1 MGVAER
7 FFELFAGN
15 DRAHG
20 TFNVQNNRAT
30 DGKKTGQARV
40 LREPPS
46 VDLWQKHLDGSNGLG
61 IIPIKDTNTCHWG
74 AIDIDTYNLD
84 HSALIKQVLKHK
96 LPGVVCRSKSGGAHL
111 FFFMTEEV
119 PASELQPKLVS
130 LAALLGFAGSEVFP
144 KQQQILADRG
154 DTGNFLNMPY
164 FSGGLTTRYGYNN
177 DGETLGPEEFL
188 DFAEGRKVTPD
199 AFLGI
204 ETTHKKAEEILPKGP
219 PCLQHLAAQGFGEG
233 GRNNALFNLG
243 VYARMSNPDNWQK
256 VVEDYNQKFMKPP
269 LGNKEV
275 ETITQQLERKEYF
288 YKCEDQPI
296 ASFCNKELCITRK
309 FGIGPGQKSNDLG
322 SLTKIN
328 GDPPIWILDV
338 DGQRVELSTDSL
350 VSQMQFQKDCLSQI
364 NLFPKTMSTKAWQSR
379 MQVLLSQ
386 LTIVEVPPEATR
398 RGEFEDH
405 LTSFCCDRARGTDR
419 EDVLQGIS
427 VWAEGRVFFQ
437 VKDLK
442 RYLTNNQFNHYSAV
456 HIGLRLREFGADK
469 MFWNVKGKG
478 VHVWGIRQDFFS
490 HFAPVSLDLPPIHI
504 EKDIM

>member
-46 VDLWQKHLDGSNGLG
+46 VDLWQKHLDGSSGLG

-188 DFAEGRKVTPD
+188 DFAEAGR
-199 AFLGI
+199 
-204 ETTHKKAEEILPKGP
+204 
-219 PCLQHLAAQGFGEG
+219 
-233 GRNNALFNLG
+233 
-243 VYARMSNPDNWQK
+243 
-256 VVEDYNQKFMKPP
+256 
-269 LGNKEV
+269 
-275 ETITQQLERKEYF
+275 
-288 YKCEDQPI
+288 
-296 ASFCNKELCITRK
+296 
-309 FGIGPGQKSNDLG
+309 
-322 SLTKIN
+322 
-328 GDPPIWILDV
+328 
-338 DGQRVELSTDSL
+338 
-350 VSQMQFQKDCLSQI
+350 
-364 NLFPKTMSTKAWQSR
+364 
-379 MQVLLSQ
+379 
-386 LTIVEVPPEATR
+386 
-398 RGEFEDH
+398 
-405 LTSFCCDRARGTDR
+405 
-419 EDVLQGIS
+419 
-427 VWAEGRVFFQ
+427 
-437 VKDLK
+437 
-442 RYLTNNQFNHYSAV
+442 
-456 HIGLRLREFGADK
+456 
-469 MFWNVKGKG
+469 
-478 VHVWGIRQDFFS
+478 
-490 HFAPVSLDLPPIHI
+490 
-504 EKDIM
+504 

>member
-1 MGVAER
+1 
-7 FFELFAGN
+7 
-15 DRAHG
+15 
-20 TFNVQNNRAT
+20 
-30 DGKKTGQARV
+30 
-40 LREPPS
+40 
-46 VDLWQKHLDGSNGLG
+46 
-61 IIPIKDTNTCHWG
+61 
-74 AIDIDTYNLD
+74 
-84 HSALIKQVLKHK
+84 
-96 LPGVVCRSKSGGAHL
+96 
-111 FFFMTEEV
+111 
-119 PASELQPKLVS
+119 
-130 LAALLGFAGSEVFP
+130 
-144 KQQQILADRG
+144 
-154 DTGNFLNMPY
+154 
-164 FSGGLTTRYGYNN
+164 
-177 DGETLGPEEFL
+177 
-188 DFAEGRKVTPD
+188 
-199 AFLGI
+199 
-204 ETTHKKAEEILPKGP
+204 
-219 PCLQHLAAQGFGEG
+219 
-233 GRNNALFNLG
+233 
-243 VYARMSNPDNWQK
+243 
-256 VVEDYNQKFMKPP
+256 MKPP

-288 YKCEDQPI
+288 YKCDDQPI

-364 NLFPKTMSTKAWQSR
+364 NLFPKTMSTKAWQGR

-398 RGEFEDH
+398 KGEFEDH

-427 VWAEGRVFFQ
+427 VWAEGKVFFQ

-442 RYLTNNQFNHYSAV
+442 RYLTNNQFNYYSAV